1 MRQIYCGCYGNE
13 GIYKVNFENG
23 ILSDPV
29 LFCNIA
35 STKYIAEGNDFIA
48 SLYSEAKGRNGVAI
62 LDKSGQV
69 ISSLIYEDIVSCY
82 IGCDGNHIYTANFHE
97 GTFSFLK
104 YENSTLTLE
113 RKVKIRD
120 KAGCHMLLPCNDQIL
135 GFALY
140 MDRIYLF
147 NREYE
152 ITGTI
157 EFPEGTGPRHGVLSP
172 DGRYLYVVSELSK
185 EVFII
190 ETSSWTI
197 LNKVR
202 MCDDEKSTSA
212 AIRLLGDILYVTVRG
227 TDRVFVIKIS
237 GEKLEIINS
246 YSSGGKHPRDM
257 IVCDGYVLCANT
269 HSDTL
274 ACVNE
279 KGTVSQVKIPEAV
292 TLIAVRELQ

>member
-1 MRQIYCGCYGNE
+1 MGQIYCGCYGNE

-23 ILSDPV
+23 ILSNPV
-29 LFCNIA
+29 LFSNIA
-35 STKYIAEGNDFIA
+35 STKYIAEGNGFIA

-82 IGCDGNHIYTANFHE
+82 IGCNGNHIYTANFHE
-97 GTFSFLK
+97 GAFSFLK
-104 YENSTLTLE
+104 YEDSTLTLE
-113 RKVKIRD
+113 KKVKIRD

-190 ETSSWTI
+190 ETSSWAI

-227 TDRVFVIKIS
+227 TDKVFEIKIS

-269 HSDTL
+269 HSDIL

-279 KGTVSQVKIPEAV
+279 KGTVSQVEIPEAV
-292 TLIAVRELQ
+292 TLIAI